1 LYDDKGC
8 SPLFPDLHQDD
19 PEQPI
24 VMSELR
30 PRLRPSEDRQL
41 LSQSGIL
48 QRDLFVAGEDENDE
62 SQRVEN
68 RFEHDAVLWL
78 QRYGKSIA

>member
-1 LYDDKGC
+1 VLAG
-8 SPLFPDLHQDD
+8 FQDG
-19 PEQPI
+19 Q
-24 VMSELR
+24 
-30 PRLRPSEDRQL
+30 

-62 SQRVEN
+62 SQRLEN